1 MAFIF
6 TMHSRR
12 RDMSTVGV
20 LSAISEDGNDLD
32 IQSAAMGAG
41 GKNTYTSMRATTGMA
56 PMTTRPW
63 ARIQNSDSP
72 RSYFAM
78 SDASG
83 SDTDHEQEKRLAE
96 LRENPQIAK
105 RGGWKRLAVA
115 ALLTILCIVGLVVGL
130 VMGLNKRN
138 NS

>member
-1 MAFIF
+1 
-6 TMHSRR
+6 
-12 RDMSTVGV
+12 MSAAGALPV
-20 LSAISEDGNDLD
+20 ISEDGNDLD
-32 IQSAAMGAG
+32 IQPAALGAG
-41 GKNTYTSMRATTGMA
+41 GSNNTNPSMRASTGMA
-56 PMTTRPW
+56 PMTARPW

-105 RGGWKRLAVA
+105 RGGWKRLAVV
-115 ALLTILCIVGLVVGL
+115 ALIAILCIVGLVVGL
-130 VMGLNKRN
+130 VVGLNKRN